1 VLGIQ
6 QIAIGGRS
14 KAALRGLWVDLLGAD
29 SVGSY
34 RNDRDNVDED
44 VVSVGDSVAQVE
56 IDLMQPIDPDRS
68 PKVHEPALNHIGLWI
83 DDLAAAVTWLT
94 ENGVH
99 LTRGGK
105 RGAAGYEVCFIQPR
119 GAPDAPRSGE
129 GVLIELV
136 QAPRELI
143 DAHDDLTRS
152 RMTYIRDMPPRDE

>member
-1 VLGIQ
+1 VQ

-14 KAALRGLWVDLLGAD
+14 KAALRALWVDLLGAD
-29 SVGSY
+29 PVGSY
-34 RNDRDNVDED
+34 RSEADNVDED

-56 IDLMQPIDPDRS
+56 IDLMQPIDPDRA
-68 PKVHEPALNHIGLWI
+68 PKVNEPPLNHIGLWI
-83 DDLAAAVTWLT
+83 DDLAAAVAWLGAA
-94 ENGVH
+94 GVH
-99 LTRGGK
+99 LTRGAR

-136 QAPRELI
+136 QAPKELI

-152 RMTYIRDMPPRDE
+152 RMTYIRDMPSRDD